1 VGGVDRILSKGRNHA
16 CRYDPEESSELK
28 AWLNA
33 LHICIVECQ
42 NDGKIISQQ
51 IKPDPDRS
59 LTRIG
64 PKEARRL
71 GVPRQSI
78 IKAWVAERLEKAS

>member
-1 VGGVDRILSKGRNHA
+1 MGGVDRILSKGRNHA

-59 LTRIG
+59 
-64 PKEARRL
+64 KEARRL